1 MLDAVFVEQRIS
13 LVTIGVADMG
23 VPGCFTKRS
32 GHRANR
38 PKAKSPSSEPAAGS
52 AIGRHGAATFWGGY
66 FGVFIDPGGT
76 RGRSRT
82 ARVDHRTGWFHPS
95 SVTASRCQQSSEGH
109 RARIDRDGKPAGV
122 RSIVRAPQ

>member
-66 FGVFIDPGGT
+66 FGVFIDPGGHT
-76 RGRSRT
+76 WEVAHSPGGSSNRMVPSVFSHGLKVSTVERG
-82 ARVDHRTGWFHPS
+82 
-95 SVTASRCQQSSEGH
+95 
-109 RARIDRDGKPAGV
+109 
-122 RSIVRAPQ
+122 APRENRPRR